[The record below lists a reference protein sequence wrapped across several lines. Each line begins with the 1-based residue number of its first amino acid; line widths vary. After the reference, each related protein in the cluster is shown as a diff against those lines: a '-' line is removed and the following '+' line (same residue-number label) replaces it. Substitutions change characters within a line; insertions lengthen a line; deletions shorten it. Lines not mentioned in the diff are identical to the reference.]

1 MYKSKKSTQVLRQS
15 QGGWKGALTA
25 DKSEDALPKKRTKYL
40 WENKKYAELLTIEDQ
55 VNLTSK
61 LGLIEPEITSA
72 STLHFIQINLFIE
85 AIEQL
90 LFEGKMSL
98 NEPEK
103 YQEEFPGKPKYA
115 VRRLAGLENLRKS
128 LESKKIS
135 GAQAKPFEKEAD
147 ILLYSWRL
155 FKDKMDQSNSVL

>member
-98 NEPEK
+98 NEPE
-103 YQEEFPGKPKYA
+103 
-115 VRRLAGLENLRKS
+115 NTRKNS
-128 LESKKIS
+128 LESQNMLWV
-135 GAQAKPFEKEAD
+135 GLQASKTYAS
-147 ILLYSWRL
+147 L
-155 FKDKMDQSNSVL
+155 